1 MSDETKQVE
10 AEPKQE
16 TDASERLDAI
26 ESTLGQKGIG
36 VEQDLPKHQQSSNR
50 RSILRR
56 QVDALMS
63 ILESEADPQT
73 KLVVKEITVLR
84 GLQPRRTR
92 SKKGHESSTLLG

>member
-1 MSDETKQVE
+1 MSDETKRVE

-26 ESTLGQKGIG
+26 ESKLGGIG
-36 VEQDLPKHQQSSNR
+36 GREGLQKHHQISNR
-50 RSILRR
+50 RSTLQR
-56 QVDALMS
+56 QITALMS
-63 ILESEADPQT
+63 ILESDADPQI
-73 KLVVKEITVLR
+73 KLAVSKEITVLR